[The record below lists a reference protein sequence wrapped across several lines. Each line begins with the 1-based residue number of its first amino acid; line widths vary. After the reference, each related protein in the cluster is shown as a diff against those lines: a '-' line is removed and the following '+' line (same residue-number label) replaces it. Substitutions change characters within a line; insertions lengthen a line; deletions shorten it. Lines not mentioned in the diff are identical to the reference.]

1 MRFTDAIKPQ
11 AGRRINWTK
20 VLIDALVANS
30 RARLV
35 REPRKLDE
43 LSAVRRRT
51 IQRNIRRQLETWIMI
66 VDALAP

>member
-20 VLIDALVANS
+20 VVIDALVSNS

-35 REPRKLDE
+35 REPQKLDALARGGRE
-43 LSAVRRRT
+43 T
-51 IQRNIRRQLETWIMI
+51 IQRNIIR
-66 VDALAP
+66 